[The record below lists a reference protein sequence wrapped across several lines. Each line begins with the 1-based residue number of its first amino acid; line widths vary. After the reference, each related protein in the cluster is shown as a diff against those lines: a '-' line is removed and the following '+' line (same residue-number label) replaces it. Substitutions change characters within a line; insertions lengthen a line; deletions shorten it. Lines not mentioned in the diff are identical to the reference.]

1 MSCGIE
7 NPQPIEECTGPSQCC
22 PGNRRHGGTEEQE
35 NADGSYSARHLV
47 PTRFVGGRARTVFHQ
62 LTILKLESPESLA
75 VLPKLVAAAMVG
87 DLLCRGSLPLKL
99 GYQFEVF

>member
-22 PGNRRHGGTEEQE
+22 PSNRRHGGTEEQE

-47 PTRFVGGRARTVFHQ
+47 PISFVGARAWVVLH
-62 LTILKLESPESLA
+62 LLNILKLESAEYLA
-75 VLPKLVAAAMVG
+75 ARAKLSSVLPTSYG
-87 DLLCRGSLPLKL
+87 GSSHLKL
-99 GYQFEVF
+99 GDQFEFF